1 MSDTDKENE
10 NEDLNEEENENNDDK
25 PETGPVEP
33 QNSEPSVALPPEL
46 PQRSESSDALET
58 SPTPQTVETPAT
70 YEAMEAAPTLGT
82 VVDALLKS
90 PTRLLYEWQEGRRGP
105 VICHLFL
112 ITAVSFLVFGLLL
125 GMFSGESQLWIVPL
139 KVIGGATVAALI
151 TLPSLYV
158 FSSLGGFDMT
168 LQRASG
174 LLLSG
179 LALIGVILL
188 GLAPVLWIFTQ
199 STDSIGFMGFLVL
212 VFWMAA
218 LGFGMGMIMK
228 NAKVFGNHKTGYL
241 FLWTII
247 FITVTLQMSTS
258 LRPLLGPAEETI
270 LPTEKRFFLEHWI
283 TTLGEASKR

>member
-1 MSDTDKENE
+1 MSEKDNE
-10 NEDLNEEENENNDDK
+10 NDNLNEEEIEDSQQEADTAEPEAEK
-25 PETGPVEP
+25 PSIAT
-33 QNSEPSVALPPEL
+33 PPEL
-46 PQRSESSDALET
+46 PPKSESTD
-58 SPTPQTVETPAT
+58 TPAVSDSVNVT
-70 YEAMEAAPTLGT
+70 IQPNVIPDDYQAMDATPTLGG
-82 VVDALLKS
+82 VADALLKK

-105 VICHLFL
+105 VVRYLGL
-112 ITAVSFLVFGLLL
+112 IFAVSFLVFGLLL
-125 GMFSGESQLWIVPL
+125 GMFSGDKQLWIVPL
-139 KVIGGATVAALI
+139 KIICGATITALI

-168 LQRASG
+168 LQRACG

-199 STDSIGFMGFLVL
+199 STDSVGFMGFLVL

-218 LGFGMGMIMK
+218 LGFGMSMILR

-241 FLWTII
+241 VLWAII

-270 LPTEKRFFLEHWI
+270 LPTEKRFFLQHWI
-283 TTLGEASKR
+283 TTLGEATTR